1 MGLSLGE
8 LAERLGAEL
17 RGGDASSEVFR
28 VATLE
33 GAQTGDISFFSN
45 RRYKT
50 QLGSTTASAVIL
62 APSDVSLC
70 PVAAIVLDNPYL
82 GYARAAALLSPS
94 PETTRGIHDTA
105 AIADGVSLAPSA
117 CIGPHA
123 VLEAGVV
130 VAERAVIGPGCV
142 VGRDSRVGAESVL
155 VSNVSICHRVSIGAR
170 VLIHSG
176 VVIGSDGF
184 GLANNDGVWEKVPQ
198 LGGVTIED
206 DVEIGANTTID
217 RGALDDTIIE
227 ARVKLD
233 NQIQIA
239 HNVHIGADTAVAGCV
254 AIAGSVRIG
263 RRCTIGGASAISGH
277 LELTDDVHITGA
289 SNVRKSIKEPGIYS
303 SGMAVQDNK
312 SWRRMHARLM
322 RLEEMA
328 RRIKALEEK
337 LRDS

>member
-8 LAERLGAEL
+8 LADRLGARL
-17 RGGDASSEVFR
+17 QGDASCEVSR

-33 GAQTGDISFFSN
+33 GAQSGDISFFSN

-50 QLGSTTASAVIL
+50 QLGSTRASAVIL
-62 APSDVSLC
+62 APCDVSLC
-70 PVAAIVLDNPYL
+70 PVAAIMLANPYL

-94 PETTRGIHDTA
+94 PETSHGVHDTA
-105 AIADGVSLAPSA
+105 AIADGVSVAPSA
-117 CIGPHA
+117 WVGPHA
-123 VLEAGVV
+123 VLETGVMV
-130 VAERAVIGPGCV
+130 GDRAVIGPGCV
-142 VGRDSRVGAESVL
+142 VGRDSSVGADSVL

-170 VLIHSG
+170 VLVHPG
-176 VVIGSDGF
+176 VVIGADGF

-198 LGGVTIED
+198 LGGVKIKD

-227 ARVKLD
+227 SGVKLD

-263 RRCTIGGASAISGH
+263 KRCTIGGASAISGH
-277 LELTDDVHITGA
+277 LELADDVHITGA

-328 RRIKALEEK
+328 QRIKVLEDK